1 MPKTTKE
8 MAQATQDTITKF
20 EIVGN
25 TGSSYPLIIFF
36 HGSGDSCASWADL
49 AELLGPAYQLLL
61 WDRQDPYIRTDIAIS
76 ELLEFLDTRD
86 LPRQYV
92 LIAHSYGGTFAR
104 LFLEARPHQVAGIVL
119 AETGAEPTIDAQLEQ
134 RQYDKKILGNKP
146 LVVIRGNTLKWKQLQ
161 YDQAIAAEQ
170 NLASPTL
177 LMQKKLLDA
186 TDKEDERLKKAQ
198 LQLSRNNRYVHIP
211 DVSHDV
217 IIEKPEAVREAVCW
231 IMEHLQT
238 GEEEEREEE
247 ETPVRIA
254 EEGETVKKS
263 FGDRLRGAKKMSLRE
278 SLFKLFRKSD
288 R

>member
-1 MPKTTKE
+1 MAKTPKE
-8 MAQATQDTITKF
+8 MAQATPNTITKF

-25 TGSSYPLIIFF
+25 AGSSYPLIIFF
-36 HGSGDSCASWADL
+36 HGSGDSCQSWADL
-49 AELLGPAYQLLL
+49 AELLRPAYQLLL
-61 WDRQDPYIRTDIAIS
+61 WDRQDPYVRTDIAIS
-76 ELLEFLDTRD
+76 ELLEFLDNRD
-86 LPRQYV
+86 LPKQYV

-119 AETGAEPTIDAQLEQ
+119 AETGAEPTIDAQLHQ

-161 YDQAIAAEQ
+161 YDQALATEQ
-170 NLASPTL
+170 NLASPSL

-186 TDKEDERLKKAQ
+186 TDQEDERLKKAQ

-231 IMEHLQT
+231 VMEHLQT
-238 GEEEEREEE
+238 GDEEVREEE
-247 ETPVRIA
+247 IPVRVA
-254 EEGETVKKS
+254 EEGETAVKKS
-263 FGDRLRGAKKMSLRE
+263 FGDRLRGVKKMSLRR
-278 SLFKLFRKSD
+278 SLFKLFKKSNS
-288 R
+288 

>member
-1 MPKTTKE
+1 MPKTTKD
-8 MAQATQDTITKF
+8 MAQATQNTITKF

-25 TGSSYPLIIFF
+25 TDSSYPLIIFF
-36 HGSGDSCASWADL
+36 HGSGDSCKSWADL

-61 WDRQDPYIRTDIAIS
+61 WDRQDPYVRTDIAIS
-76 ELLEFLDTRD
+76 ELLDFLDRKNT
-86 LPRQYV
+86 PKKYV

-177 LMQKKLLDA
+177 LMQKRLLDA

-231 IMEHLQT
+231 VMEHLQT
-238 GEEEEREEE
+238 GEEELREEE
-247 ETPVRIA
+247 IPVRVT
-254 EEGETVKKS
+254 EEGETVVKKS
-263 FGDRLRGAKKMSLRE
+263 FGDRLRGAKKMSLRG
-278 SLFKLFRKSD
+278 SLFKLFKKSN

>member
-1 MPKTTKE
+1 
-8 MAQATQDTITKF
+8 MARETRGSVTKF
-20 EIVGN
+20 ELVGN
-25 TGSSYPLIIFF
+25 QDSSYPLVIFF
-36 HGSGDSCASWADL
+36 HGSGDSCESWASLADL
-49 AELLGPAYQLLL
+49 LRPAYQVLL
-61 WDRQDPYIRTDIAIS
+61 WDRQDPYIRTDKAIS
-76 ELLEFLDTRD
+76 ELLEFLDGRE
-86 LPRQYV
+86 LPKQYV

-104 LFLEARPHQVAGIVL
+104 LFLEARPHQIAGIVL
-119 AETGAEPTIDAQLEQ
+119 AETGAEPTIDPQLEQ

-177 LMQKKLLDA
+177 LMQKELLDA

-231 IMEHLQT
+231 VMEHLQS
-238 GEEEEREEE
+238 GEEEEQVQEEQAQVH
-247 ETPVRIA
+247 TA
-254 EEGETVKKS
+254 EESKTAAKKTI
-263 FGDRLRGAKKMSLRE
+263 GDRLKRAKKISLRG
-278 SLFKLFRKSD
+278 SLFKMFKKSD
-288 R
+288 S

>member
-1 MPKTTKE
+1 ME
-8 MAQATQDTITKF
+8 QATKNTITKF
-20 EIVGN
+20 EVVGN
-25 TGSSYPLIIFF
+25 SGSSYPLIIFF
-36 HGSGDSCASWADL
+36 HGSGDSCESWAAL
-49 AELLGPAYQLLL
+49 AELLSPAYQLLL
-61 WDRQDPYIRTDIAIS
+61 WDREDPYVRTDIAIS
-76 ELLEFLDTRD
+76 ELLDFLDSSDT
-86 LPRQYV
+86 PKQYV

-134 RQYDKKILGNKP
+134 RQYDKRILGNKP

-231 IMEHLQT
+231 VMEHLQT
-238 GEEEEREEE
+238 DEEEVREEQI
-247 ETPVRIA
+247 PVPA
-254 EEGETVKKS
+254 TEEGETVVKKS
-263 FGDRLRGAKKMSLRE
+263 FGDRLRGAKKLSLRG
-278 SLFKLFRKSD
+278 SLFKLFKKSD
-288 R
+288 K

>member
-1 MPKTTKE
+1 
-8 MAQATQDTITKF
+8 MAQATKNTITKF

-25 TGSSYPLIIFF
+25 SGSSYPLIIFF
-36 HGSGDSCASWADL
+36 HGSGDSCDSWAAL
-49 AELLGPAYQLLL
+49 AELLHPAYYQLLL
-61 WDRQDPYIRTDIAIS
+61 WDRQDPYVRTDIAIS
-76 ELLEFLDTRD
+76 ELLSFLDSRD
-86 LPRQYV
+86 TPKQYV

-177 LMQKKLLDA
+177 LMQKKLLDT

-231 IMEHLQT
+231 VMEHLQT
-238 GEEEEREEE
+238 GEEEVREEE
-247 ETPVRIA
+247 IPVRVV
-254 EEGETVKKS
+254 EEGETAAKKS
-263 FGDRLRGAKKMSLRE
+263 FGDRLRGAKKMSLRG

-288 R
+288 K